1 MADIKEKFD
10 SVIGQF
16 QDLNGLHPGL
26 WPLAPRLL
34 AAFGL
39 FLFVLFVGWWFY
51 WSTQLEEIDLGQ
63 QEEQKLKDTFKIKV
77 QQSISLDALKEQRKL
92 VLQYVSRM
100 EKQLPST
107 AEYAAVLEDINSAAN
122 GRGLNMEIFKPA
134 AATIK
139 DYYAELPIEIQMI
152 ANYHD
157 MAQFVADVAKLPR
170 IVTLNN
176 LTFAVSKDAKKPG
189 IVMDGIAKTYRY
201 LDPAEI
207 AEQAALRKKEK
218 EKQKEAK
225 K

>member
-1 MADIKEKFD
+1 MSNIKEKFD
-10 SVIGQF
+10 SVASQF

-34 AAFGL
+34 AGIGL
-39 FLFVLFVGWWFY
+39 FAFVLLVGWWFY
-51 WSTQLEEIDLGQ
+51 WSPQLDEIDLGQ
-63 QEEQKLKDTFKIKV
+63 QEEQKLKDTYKIKV

-107 AEYAAVLEDINSAAN
+107 AEYAAVLDDINSAAN
-122 GRGLNMEIFKPA
+122 GRGLSMDIFKPVA
-134 AATIK
+134 ASIK
-139 DYYAELPIEIQMI
+139 DYYAELPIEIQMV

-157 MAQFVADVAKLPR
+157 MAQFVADIAKLPR

-176 LTFAVSKDAKKPG
+176 LTFTVSKDAKKPG
-189 IVMDGIAKTYRY
+189 IIMDGVAKTYRY
-201 LDPAEI
+201 LDPEEI
-207 AEQAALRKKEK
+207 AAQAAERKKS
-218 EKQKEAK
+218 KEAK